1 MPHWQQKN
9 GSSFARSGSNS
20 NSSLIKS
27 PYIYSKTE
35 EIVWKWE
42 QLKLCG
48 QSINTVLYSTMI
60 QQSGSV
66 NRPDSQQRFILV
78 ENDVTTVMPPAK
90 VSVLHTADYH
100 VGIALMADGNDS
112 KIIILGLLGSQKAL
126 GTRAI
131 MLRFLKVLRGMSSPD
146 LYSWSTEYWVSDS
159 VVIDARSI
167 EETDLMTEAV
177 RAGHSDTKAYICLG
191 LPATIFGPLFNTLMS
206 NHNAN
211 AACFY
216 LSIGFIWIAAA
227 VDSKFTMEQ
236 GVPPQVAYNNILSMF
251 NEMNG
256 KSWLVEAKLTFRL
269 ENSTR
274 RKAAILVE
282 LLSIADIRI
291 TSTHK
296 PIVHS

>member
-1 MPHWQQKN
+1 M
-9 GSSFARSGSNS
+9 SVSNS
-20 NSSLIKS
+20 NSPLIKS

-48 QSINTVLYSTMI
+48 QSINTVLHSTMI
-60 QQSGSV
+60 QQGGSV

-78 ENDVTTVMPPAK
+78 ENDVTTVMPSAK
-90 VSVLHTADYH
+90 VTVLHKADYH
-100 VGIALMADGNDS
+100 VGIALMADGSDS

-131 MLRFLKVLRGMSSPD
+131 MLRFSKVLLGISSPD
-146 LYSWSTEYWVSDS
+146 LYRWSTEYWVSDS
-159 VVIDARSI
+159 VVVDARSI

-177 RAGHSDTKAYICLG
+177 RAGHRETKAYICHG
-191 LPATIFGPLFNTLMS
+191 LPATIFGPLFNTLVS

-227 VDSKFTMEQ
+227 VDSKLTMEQ
-236 GVPPQVAYNNILSMF
+236 GVPFHVADSNILSLF
-251 NEMNG
+251 DEMNG
-256 KSWLVEAKLTFRL
+256 RSWLVEAKLTFRL

-274 RKAAILVE
+274 MKAAILVE
-282 LLSIADIRI
+282 LLGIAAIRI

>member
-1 MPHWQQKN
+1 
-9 GSSFARSGSNS
+9 
-20 NSSLIKS
+20 
-27 PYIYSKTE
+27 
-35 EIVWKWE
+35 
-42 QLKLCG
+42 
-48 QSINTVLYSTMI
+48 MI
-60 QQSGSV
+60 PQGGSV
-66 NRPDSQQRFILV
+66 NRPDSQRSFIFV

-112 KIIILGLLGSQKAL
+112 KIILLGLLGNKKAS

-131 MLRFLKVLRGMSSPD
+131 MLRFSRVLFGISSPD
-146 LYSWSTEYWVSDS
+146 LYRWSTEYWVSDS
-159 VVIDARSI
+159 VVVDAGSI
-167 EETDLMTEAV
+167 EETDLMTQAV

-206 NHNAN
+206 HWNAN

-227 VDSKFTMEQ
+227 VDPRFAIERKIPSHCADNT
-236 GVPPQVAYNNILSMF
+236 ILSML

-269 ENSTR
+269 EKSTR
-274 RKAAILVE
+274 MKAAILVE
-282 LLSIADIRI
+282 LLGIADIRI

-296 PIVHS
+296 PIIHS